1 MEDVEGMMR
10 GLKLSAA
17 EKKGLRLKE
26 VEPEKVYEWAEEEPQ
41 AVGKLFSEK
50 LAHANVIG

>member
-26 VEPEKVYEWAEEEPQ
+26 VEPEKVYDWAEEEPQ